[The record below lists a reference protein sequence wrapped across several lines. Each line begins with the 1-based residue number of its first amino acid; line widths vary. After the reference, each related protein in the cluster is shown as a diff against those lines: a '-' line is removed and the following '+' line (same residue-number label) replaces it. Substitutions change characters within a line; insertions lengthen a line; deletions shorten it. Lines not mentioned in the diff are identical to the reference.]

1 MDKILKGE
9 DLGAE
14 KEEQKVRTWDTEK
27 NGNYLIQF

>member
-9 DLGAE
+9 TLGEE

-27 NGNYLIQF
+27 